1 MAANGKKRTAFFRL
15 SPDDYSGLHRRYAA
29 LLGESRLTLGKND
42 DIDKAA
48 REWASV
54 IKNVEAR
61 KDAEAAARILLSHGI
76 KLPRLMKK
84 NSARL
89 SGLNT
94 APLSAR
100 GLTASCIS
108 TKGANATTRATGKRR

>member
-1 MAANGKKRTAFFRL
+1 M
-15 SPDDYSGLHRRYAA
+15 
-29 LLGESRLTLGKND
+29 LGESRLTLGKND

-84 NSARL
+84 KLGATVGAEYSAPIGEGFDGILYFNERRERD
-89 SGLNT
+89 S
-94 APLSAR
+94 
-100 GLTASCIS
+100 
-108 TKGANATTRATGKRR
+108 RATGKRR